1 MQKIRNIAIIAH
13 VDHGKTTL
21 VDKMLL
27 AGKLF
32 REGQAEPD
40 QSWIT
45 MIWNGNE
52 VSRFLPRTCLS
63 IIRDIRSILLTL
75 RATPTLVARWSVS

>member
-40 QSWIT
+40 QFLDNT
-45 MIWNGNE
+45 WNANE
-52 VSRFLPRTCLS
+52 GLRSFPKMYLLIIKVIKSTLS
-63 IIRDIRSILLTL
+63 ILRD
-75 RATPTLVARWSVS
+75 TPTSEVKWNAY

>member
-27 AGKLF
+27 AGKLSVKD
-32 REGQAEPD
+32 RQSRISSWTIMTWNANEGLR
-40 QSWIT
+40 S
-45 MIWNGNE
+45 
-52 VSRFLPRTCLS
+52 LPKMYLLIIKVIKSTLS
-63 IIRDIRSILLTL
+63 ILRD
-75 RATPTLVARWSVS
+75 TPTSEVKWNAY